1 MATGGEQVAGPIPI
15 RVDVGDAAGVP
26 GPAEQA
32 AWVFVPPGGR
42 LTDPVTVLVCEP
54 GGTYDKRYWHL
65 EVPGHPG
72 YSFAEDLA
80 ARGAVVIALDHLGVG
95 ESTVLDPPTL
105 TSTAV
110 AAADHHAVAEVRRR
124 LAQGDLAPGLDPAPD
139 PFVVGVGHSMGGMLV
154 VRQQGRHRS
163 FDAVAVLG
171 WSNLGLEVHGGDD
184 AVVSRFAGL
193 TEEALA
199 ERWREFGDPTTI
211 GNRAGLHGL
220 FYLDDVPQAV
230 LDADAAA
237 EATLPG
243 IAGYAAA
250 LPGVA
255 AADAAAI
262 EVPVLV
268 GFGAVDTSP
277 DPHAEVAC
285 YRSSRLVTLHV
296 LAGAAHCTNL
306 AATRHELWDV
316 LHDWATGLARRA
328 RAGR

>member
-1 MATGGEQVAGPIPI
+1 MGPGGEVVGPIPI
-15 RVDVGDAAGVP
+15 RVDVSAVPGVA

-32 AWVFVPPGGR
+32 AWVFAPRPVA
-42 LTDPVTVLVCEP
+42 DPVTVLVCEP

-80 ARGAVVIALDHLGVG
+80 ARGVVVVALDHLGVG

-105 TSTAV
+105 TSGVV
-110 AAADHHAVAEVRRR
+110 AAADHHVVEAVRAR
-124 LAQGDLAPGLDPAPD
+124 LATGDLAPGLAPAPD
-139 PFVVGVGHSMGGMLV
+139 AFVVGVGHSMGGMLV

-171 WSNLGLEVHGGDD
+171 WSNIGLDVHADDD
-184 AVVSRFAGL
+184 AVVGRFAGL
-193 TEEALA
+193 TEAALA
-199 ERWREFGDPTTI
+199 ERWREFGDPTRI

-230 LDADAAA
+230 RDADAAA
-237 EATLPG
+237 ESTLPG

-250 LPGVA
+250 LPGMA

-262 EVPVLV
+262 DVPVLV

-285 YRSSRLVTLHV
+285 YRSSRHVTLHV
-296 LAGAAHCTNL
+296 LAGSAHCTNL
-306 AATRHELWDV
+306 AATRREQWDV
-316 LHDWATGLARRA
+316 LHDWATALARRA
-328 RAGR
+328 RPTGG